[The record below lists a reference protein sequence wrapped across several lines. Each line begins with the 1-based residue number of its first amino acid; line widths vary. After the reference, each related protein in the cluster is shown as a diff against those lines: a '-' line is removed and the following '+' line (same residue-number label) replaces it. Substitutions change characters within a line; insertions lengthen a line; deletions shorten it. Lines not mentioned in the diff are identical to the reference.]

1 MKGTLKYI
9 MLALVACICSFVIY
23 YLVGPE
29 NKEPGISI
37 LYYEK

>member
-9 MLALVACICSFVIY
+9 MLAVIVCICSFVIY
-23 YLVGPE
+23 YFVGPE
-29 NKEPGISI
+29 DRNPGISI

>member
-9 MLALVACICSFVIY
+9 MLALAACICSFVIY

-29 NKEPGISI
+29 DKEPGISI